1 MRPHL
6 HRRVATYAVALVAVL
21 VGAFLIFAEPIEPG
35 GPPELPP
42 LAQPLPATFDG
53 PTTEPE
59 PYGPGVPTVVPTA
72 TGPTT
77 TAPAPTTPRPAP
89 TTTKVDPDACRKGTP
104 SRLVY
109 PALDVD
115 AWFEKIG
122 LDKTRPKDSQGR
134 YPLGNPSDRTK
145 AGWYAAGP
153 APGTGQG
160 TVLTNGHT
168 YRNNSAIFK
177 EDFALKV
184 QKGQLIHVLQKN
196 GTRCSYVVT
205 RVWRE
210 VEAATEY
217 PKIIGSQNLYDFTGP
232 ERLLLVTCG
241 GDWNAAAQDYDQISI
256 VLAEPVDR

>member
-1 MRPHL
+1 M
-6 HRRVATYAVALVAVL
+6 
-21 VGAFLIFAEPIEPG
+21 
-35 GPPELPP
+35 PP
-42 LAQPLPATFDG
+42 LARPLPATYDTE
-53 PTTEPE
+53 PTTESE
-59 PYGPGVPTVVPTA
+59 AYGPGVPTVVPT
-72 TGPTT
+72 
-77 TAPAPTTPRPAP
+77 TPRPAP
-89 TTTKVDPDACRKGTP
+89 TTTEADPDACRKGTP

-122 LDKTRPKDSQGR
+122 LDKTRPTDSEGR
-134 YPLGNPSDRTK
+134 YPLGNPSDRTR

-153 APGTGQG
+153 APGSGSG

-168 YRNNSAIFK
+168 YRNDSAIFT
-177 EDFALKV
+177 EDFALEV

-196 GTRCSYVVT
+196 GTTCSYVVT

-217 PKIIGSQNLYDFTGP
+217 PRIIASQSLYDFGGP